1 MAYFN
6 LYPTEFKDEEI
17 IIDVYFG
24 NNRIPSSW
32 DNDGSIE
39 ALWGYA
45 WEQISWPDAG
55 GWWVLLVPQTDINNH
70 AMTVSWEVADPPPS
84 EEDMTKLNNGI
95 PVTGQTID
103 VGRQADF
110 EDRVLYYYVDVEEN
124 LSSLTVSTYAGSGN
138 IDIGLSWGTV
148 PDPFDFWFIEEPFA
162 TDDPEDNNPNQGKI
176 VYDSG
181 QGNNQ
186 EATLYDVEPGRYYV
200 TAYTYQRAIDFTIVA
215 TMAFAPDNTAPEDAV
230 ELTPGVAYGPLTG
243 YDGLDQY
250 FKIQVPTGTERLEVD
265 LSEGYGEATMF
276 MRLEQFPTSGEFDLQ
291 SSTPGAGDKI
301 GFNDPTPG
309 TWYILLTTEDVFANI
324 LITASFEDR
333 YIWTY
338 DGTPIELFNGEEING
353 LEAPAGESLLFF
365 VELEN
370 PGSYLEINT
379 YGGTGSLELEGSG
392 MVFEFDFGG
401 FFPEEGEDGKTE
413 DGKTEGRQGR
423 PVDGFTAAEV
433 QVDSFGEGTEHT
445 LFINMP
451 ANGRFDITLTV
462 FDEISDV
469 SIIAVWEDSQAPPI
483 DPIDPDGGGAIEVT
497 CEDEARDIF
506 ETTDADRNGVIDERE
521 FEFQSGEGSMF
532 DSIDMNSDG
541 EIEFREALQ
550 EICSCEN
557 EILILA
563 SQISPFSDGIT
574 LKEFSQLDLKNTYD
588 TKVIDTNKDGF
599 IDAEEMEIL
608 SIVCETSFDAF
619 DGDGDGV
626 PDKDDAFPE
635 DPDESK
641 DTDGDGV
648 GDNADIAPS
657 VANDLIY
664 GSIGLV
670 GFVVLSL
677 LVLFGVGALR
687 GPQGSSSTN
696 EWEEMK
702 QQDIASQMLGMEE
715 TDPITAQPSSSVDN
729 LYVQNMPSEGAE
741 VFAQQST
748 LVTSVPSMEAFTDLL
763 ESNEAPSTA
772 PPQQLMGMLDASG
785 AEVLEYPAG
794 SGTMWTR
801 GSPTEGWHQR

>member
-1 MAYFN
+1 
-6 LYPTEFKDEEI
+6 
-17 IIDVYFG
+17 
-24 NNRIPSSW
+24 
-32 DNDGSIE
+32 
-39 ALWGYA
+39 
-45 WEQISWPDAG
+45 
-55 GWWVLLVPQTDINNH
+55 
-70 AMTVSWEVADPPPS
+70 MTVSWEVADPPPS

-563 SQISPFSDGIT
+563 SQLSPFSDGIT

-729 LYVQNMPSEGAE
+729 LDVQNMPSEGAE
-741 VFAQQST
+741 VFVQQST